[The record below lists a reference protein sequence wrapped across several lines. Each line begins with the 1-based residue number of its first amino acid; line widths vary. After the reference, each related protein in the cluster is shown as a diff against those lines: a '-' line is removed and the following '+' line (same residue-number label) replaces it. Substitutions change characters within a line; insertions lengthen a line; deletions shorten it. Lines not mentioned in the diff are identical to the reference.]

1 MNEDENGITPP
12 DVTAMTLDL
21 RDGNW
26 HVTIEQGNG
35 DAIKEIELTPME
47 AAELGM
53 MLSGGTT
60 YSSATHADFVDVTR
74 KVPA

>member
-21 RDGNW
+21 RGGNW

-35 DAIKEIELTPME
+35 DVIKEIELTPME
-47 AAELGM
+47 SVQLGM
-53 MLSGGTT
+53 MLSGDTT
-60 YSSATHADFVDVTR
+60 YTAPTVEFVDVTR